1 MVSSKVIIEIRFDK
15 PKISRS
21 VLEELVMEFA
31 EKKGELLDPL
41 RKIDPKVNIRIWY
54 ERAGSER
61 NVELPSFMKLF
72 GKRRD

>member
-31 EKKGELLDPL
+31 EKKGELLEL